1 VSRATV
7 PFEELHNWAKV
18 YNINEALK
26 YREVEG
32 VLYNAGG
39 LFNAKPD
46 SKVSSFKA
54 GPYSVVVDNAA
65 KLNKEWSELK
75 SADEY
80 VYKFLFKNIPQAVL
94 DASGICVEY
103 RKQAALI
110 GDFATELDNAL
121 SKVIGYEKVNKVF
134 TELAATT
141 GPNGIGT
148 VKNLKLFIELMSASG
163 LLHGSTLSMSR
174 LSLQTPMVAILNPKD
189 PKFTGKDAN
198 YVALIALTIV
208 GALDGYSVFS
218 SSIPY
223 DEVPASVIQV
233 LKKYE
238 DKSAALQG
246 LFFEE
251 ITSNKQY
258 FKDFGFIQ
266 TDHGPEGIDG
276 KQYTIATYI

>member
-1 VSRATV
+1 M
-7 PFEELHNWAKV
+7 HNWAKV

-26 YREVEG
+26 YREVETF
-32 VLYNAGG
+32 LYNKGG
-39 LFNAKPD
+39 LFNIGRN
-46 SKVSSFKA
+46 SILNGFRA
-54 GPYSVVVDNAA
+54 GPSDVVVAKAA
-65 KLNKEWSELK
+65 NMNRGWGELK

-121 SKVIGYEKVNKVF
+121 QKLEGYQE
-134 TELAATT
+134 AAVMFQKLCVST
-141 GPNGIGT
+141 GGNGVGGVT
-148 VKNLKLFIELMSASG
+148 SFKQFIELMSASG
-163 LLHGSTLSMSR
+163 LLHGCTLSMSR
-174 LSLQTPMVAILNPKD
+174 LSLQAPMIAILNPNNPNFD
-189 PKFTGKDAN
+189 GKDTSYIN
-198 YVALIALTIV
+198 LIALTIV

-246 LFFEE
+246 QFFEE